1 METYIPAQDILIN
14 IKFNANTSENEKQL
28 LKDAIDQIIKRD
40 NIVHPI
46 DDQILSD

>member
-28 LKDAIDQIIKRD
+28 LKDAIDQIIKGKCD
-40 NIVHPI
+40 IPLV
-46 DDQILSD
+46 DDEIRVD

>member
-28 LKDAIDQIIKRD
+28 LKDAIDQIIKRKCD
-40 NIVHPI
+40 IPLV
-46 DDQILSD
+46 DDEIRVD